1 MKLKEVRAAKVANNT
16 ETAPLKWITFSTIL
30 TLPLHFPKIMYKISV
45 VAFCNRLAFCIIS
58 VSEEMGEVVLEP
70 LVDSEEAIAEEV
82 KKQYHKGIYS
92 SVVIISNQYH
102 SQSVTELLLQ
112 YSDMR
117 CTVNK
122 EEIIVR

>member
-30 TLPLHFPKIMYKISV
+30 TLPLRSPKIMYEISV

-70 LVDSEEAIAEEV
+70 LVDLEEAI
-82 KKQYHKGIYS
+82 
-92 SVVIISNQYH
+92 
-102 SQSVTELLLQ
+102 
-112 YSDMR
+112 
-117 CTVNK
+117 C
-122 EEIIVR
+122 